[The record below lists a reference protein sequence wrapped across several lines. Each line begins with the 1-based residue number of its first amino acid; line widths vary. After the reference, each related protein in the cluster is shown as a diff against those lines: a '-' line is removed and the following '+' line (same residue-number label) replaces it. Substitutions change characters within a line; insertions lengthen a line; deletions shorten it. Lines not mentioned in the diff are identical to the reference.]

1 MSNKKGLFILWYIL
15 WVIVAM
21 FFTKKTW
28 KDLKNELNLLK
39 DFWSDDFD
47 KILNNFI
54 DLHKEIY
61 NTIHNNLLNNSNIEF
76 IELKKE
82 EAQKLLN
89 EYKEKWFEILK
100 EYKDKWSDFL
110 NEWIQELDNFYK
122 SKLNLI
128 EENLKDKTSDD
139 ILQEI
144 KKEFKNIVDDFK
156 NYLKTKE

>member
-61 NTIHNNLLNNSNIEF
+61 NTIHNNLLNNSNIKF

>member
-89 EYKEKWFEILK
+89 EYK
-100 EYKDKWSDFL
+100 DKWSDFL